1 MASQINDKFKLLIE
15 KALKVKVDEK
25 LQEGYD
31 IISDVETKI
40 MNLTEILMQDI
51 NDLNKSLK
59 KTIYEKTMYYNTQ
72 HAKLIKGKS
81 LDIYIDGD
89 DEILEIID
97 KLQISKLFRK
107 SQTTLHT
114 SSDGQKV
121 TLMTLHAAK
130 GLEFPVVFIVGAEEG
145 ILPHSR
151 SMLSHAEMEE
161 ERRLMYVGL
170 TRAKEKI

>member
-89 DEILEIID
+89 DEILEI
-97 KLQISKLFRK
+97 K
-107 SQTTLHT
+107 
-114 SSDGQKV
+114 
-121 TLMTLHAAK
+121 
-130 GLEFPVVFIVGAEEG
+130 
-145 ILPHSR
+145 HSI
-151 SMLSHAEMEE
+151 
-161 ERRLMYVGL
+161 
-170 TRAKEKI
+170 KEKENILKYLEDVNKKLETKHWDLKNIVTWEMYLGGKN